1 MFGLKDGMLKKFLN
15 FFFQEKLRG
24 EISQLQR
31 QREELQHNINN
42 CDNQALLQRFRDSL
56 YKVESDIRVREMD
69 IESFS
74 MFS

>member
-1 MFGLKDGMLKKFLN
+1 
-15 FFFQEKLRG
+15 
-24 EISQLQR
+24 LQR

-56 YKVESDIRVREMD
+56 YKAEADIRVREMD